1 MTEKNVTQ
9 ALTELRAQIDQL
21 ATSNAATREKL
32 QSLLTELEDNFHSLE
47 GGEHHL
53 RLIGDL
59 KETITEFEVEHP
71 RLTGILNDIMVALSN
86 LGI

>member
-1 MTEKNVTQ
+1 MTEKNITQ

-32 QSLLTELEDNFHSLE
+32 QGLLTELEDNFHSLE
-47 GGEHHL
+47 GSEHHIH
-53 RLIGDL
+53 LIGDL
-59 KETITEFEVEHP
+59 KEAISEFEVEHP